1 MNNKQQK
8 IYQLYHDKEN
18 GILQVSPMIKT
29 FLNTYVDK
37 DLINQPQ
44 DYILY
49 FNSYYFFSLSRKALV
64 QKAREMK
71 EEWIQELE
79 TKLEMYK
86 NIKI

>member
-8 IYQLYHDKEN
+8 IYQLYHDKEK
-18 GILQVSPMIKT
+18 GILKVSPMTKT
-29 FLNTYVDK
+29 FFNTYVDK
-37 DLINQPQ
+37 DLIDQLQ

-49 FNSYYFFSLSRKALV
+49 FNSCYFFSLSRKALV
-64 QKAREMK
+64 HKAREMK